1 MDCDASTRLLLEHT
15 RLNWRMETMV
25 RGEKQKHNVGKTA
38 DEDDTDSAVDDLCC
52 WTRLGLLKPNT
63 DQYWQ

>member
-1 MDCDASTRLLLEHT
+1 
-15 RLNWRMETMV
+15 MV
-25 RGEKQKHNVGKTA
+25 RGEKQKHNVGKKG

-52 WTRLGLLKPNT
+52 WTRLGLLKPNI